1 MKKLISFMMV
11 FTILLSIALPVAY
24 AQENSKID
32 SGFLS
37 LLDIMD
43 DNDRLQV
50 WIFIY
55 DTINEDEVV
64 QKTFEKCGL
73 TKATAKTQ
81 EEVDLYLS
89 TYRNIKAEMCEAHN
103 KEVFA
108 KMNVPDED
116 IIFFSTLTPSFILEV
131 TKAKVFEIS
140 QIPEVASIDFYKLP
154 IIPQPDQLFE
164 ARFLEIYG
172 DDITSSSHS
181 YKESY
186 YHYDENGEIDWA
198 LIYECSYN
206 SPPWEYHGVYKDR
219 ILMYG
224 DYSPFCFGYGIYDV
238 KNDKFLDVF
247 DTPNIFDKYEG
258 LEEVLDAKKLGYPF
272 GDADMDKEL
281 TILDA
286 TFIQRALADLCDFEY
301 EDRIEW
307 YYGYRSWSDL
317 GYPKYISDFD
327 RDGER
332 TIMDATTIQKALVRS

>member
-1 MKKLISFMMV
+1 MKKLIS
-11 FTILLSIALPVAY
+11 ILLMIVLMLSVVSVTAFAETE
-24 AQENSKID
+24 EN
-32 SGFLS
+32 
-37 LLDIMD
+37 
-43 DNDRLQV
+43 DN
-50 WIFIY
+50 
-55 DTINEDEVV
+55 
-64 QKTFEKCGL
+64 
-73 TKATAKTQ
+73 
-81 EEVDLYLS
+81 
-89 TYRNIKAEMCEAHN
+89 
-103 KEVFA
+103 
-108 KMNVPDED
+108 
-116 IIFFSTLTPSFILEV
+116 
-131 TKAKVFEIS
+131 
-140 QIPEVASIDFYKLP
+140 
-154 IIPQPDQLFE
+154 LFE
-164 ARFLEIYG
+164 VLFVNRYLVDEYFSEIPYYVY
-172 DDITSSSHS
+172 D
-181 YKESY
+181 ELY

-224 DYSPFCFGYGIYDV
+224 DYSPFCFGYGVYDV